1 MNKNSKKAKSERYH
15 LNTDGSFVINDYNHS
30 QAFSNFFP
38 GVAGMWG
45 IPMWVFY
52 VNRGQG
58 ISSFGIESKD
68 RAILE
73 FQPANKAYRMTSN
86 QGFRTFV
93 KIGQGGKEKFYEPFQ
108 NTIGVS
114 SKIQRRMIVTSHDLT
129 IEDVNPALGLKF
141 TVNYFTMPDE
151 PFAALVR
158 RVKVENI
165 SAKAQSI
172 QMVDGLPVILP
183 YGMKD
188 WLSKNMSRTV
198 EAWVKVSNLKK
209 RAPYYQL
216 NVEVAD
222 TPQVTHINEGNFY
235 FAFDASSQGKTNLLA
250 PIIDPACVFGQ
261 STDFLV
267 PENFLAEGKFAVSDE
282 QYSSNRTPSAFSYA
296 QFNLK
301 PRGSKEIISLV
312 GFAHDISQ
320 LNRIVAR
327 AGKKSFI
334 DQKAERNRGLIEGI
348 KQMCFTRSASGAFD
362 HYCGQ
367 TFLDNVLRGGLPVSL
382 QTASGPVA
390 FNVYSRKH
398 GDPERDY
405 NFFTLAPTYLSQG
418 NGNFRDVNQN
428 RRNDVWF
435 NADVKDTAVVNFFSL
450 QQADGYNPLVVRGLM
465 FSVHDTGAVEELV
478 NRNIEGANRDKLK
491 ELLLKGFMPGD
502 IFKALYQHE
511 LKLKSTPV
519 QFMNEVLG
527 ICQKQELADHGE
539 GFWSDHWTY
548 NIDLLESYLSVYP
561 ENLRDILIDK
571 KAFSFFF
578 NNHYVL
584 PRDHRYVHT
593 KYGVRQ
599 YHSVVE
605 REGETHAKQKGFKLR
620 TKNGQGEVYSTTLV
634 VKILCLI
641 ANKAATLDPSGIGI
655 EMEAEKPNWYD
666 ALNGL
671 PGLLGSS
678 ISETFELKRYSLF
691 LLSAIDRLALN
702 GQDQVSVFAELAG
715 FIRELTDVLSSP
727 DGPLAYWKRSND
739 VKENYRAAIR
749 LGISGDEHAVS
760 IEDAKRFL
768 NLVVAKTNQA
778 LENAKNNGE
787 LFATY
792 FYHEVTEY
800 ENLDGKHPDGTQRV
814 RPLAFKRHD
823 LPLFLEGFVHALRVG
838 ESDQAKALHNAVKKS
853 KLYDKKLGMYKVNA
867 NLAAETEEIG
877 RTRIF
882 PSGWLENESVW
893 LHMEYKYLLELLRNG
908 LAEEFFTEADSVMIP
923 FLDPKV
929 YGRSILENSSFIA
942 SSAHEDA
949 SLHGRGFVA
958 RLSGSTAEFLH
969 MWLFINLGPNP
980 FRLSGQGELALHF
993 EPMLPARFFTT
1004 EKSTVEYLS
1013 KSKKPQVLNLPADSY
1028 AFNLMGQ
1035 TLVVYH
1041 NPGRKNTFG
1050 PNKASVRRI
1059 EVRYPGKPKAVVIEG
1074 AYINGTCA
1082 QDIRNNRVERID
1094 IYLV

>member
-1 MNKNSKKAKSERYH
+1 MKKDGKKITNKYC
-15 LNTDGSFVINDYNHS
+15 LNEDGSFVIEDYNHTKP
-30 QAFSNFFP
+30 FSNFFP
-38 GVAGMWG
+38 GVAGVWG

-73 FQPANKAYRMTSN
+73 FLPANKAYRQTST
-86 QGFRTFV
+86 QGFRTFI
-93 KIGQGGKEKFYEPFQ
+93 KTGQGGKEKFYEPFQ
-108 NTIGVS
+108 NNGAVPAGVR
-114 SKIQRRMIVTSHDLT
+114 RRMIITSYDLT
-129 IEDVNPALGLKF
+129 IEETNPSLGLKF
-141 TVNYFTMPDE
+141 SVNYFTMPEE

-165 SAKAQSI
+165 SSKSQSI
-172 QMVDGLPVILP
+172 QLIDGLPIILP

-188 WLSKNMSRTV
+188 WLTKNMSRTV

-222 TPQVTHINEGNFY
+222 TPQVTHIHEGNFY
-235 FAFDASSQGKTNLLA
+235 FSFDADSKGKNNLLM
-250 PIIDPACVFGQ
+250 PVIDPSCVFGQ
-261 STDFLV
+261 SSDFLMPEKFLTPGKFNV
-267 PENFLAEGKFAVSDE
+267 PEE
-282 QYSSNRTPSAFSYA
+282 QFSSNRTPSAFSHA
-296 QFNLK
+296 QFNLRPK
-301 PRGSKEIISLV
+301 GSKEIISLI
-312 GFAHDISQ
+312 GFAHDIQQ

-334 DQKAERNRGLIEGI
+334 EQKAERNRTLIEEI
-348 KQMCFTRSASGAFD
+348 KQMCFTNSASEAFN

-435 NADVKDTAVVNFFSL
+435 NKDVKDTAVINFFSL

-465 FSVHDTGAVEELV
+465 FSIHEVQAVDELLKRHV
-478 NRNIEGANRDKLK
+478 QGANQARLK
-491 ELLLKGFMPGD
+491 DLMIKGFMPGD
-502 IFKALYQHE
+502 IFKVLYQCE
-511 LKLKSTPV
+511 LKLTSSPIA
-519 QFMNEVLG
+519 FMNDVLG
-527 ICQKQELADHGE
+527 HCQKQELADHGE

-548 NIDLLESYLSVYP
+548 NIDLVESYLSIYP
-561 ENLRDILIDK
+561 ERLKEILFDK
-571 KAFSFFF
+571 RVFSFFF

-599 YHSVVE
+599 YHSVAE
-605 REGETHAKQKGFKLR
+605 KEGETHAKQKGFKLR
-620 TKNGQGEVYSTTLV
+620 TKNGQGEIYVTTLFA
-634 VKILCLI
+634 KMLCLI

-678 ISETFELKRYSLF
+678 ISETFELKRYAMF
-691 LLSAIDRLALN
+691 MLSSMDQLACSN
-702 GQDQVSVFAELAG
+702 ADTVEVFAELAQ
-715 FIRELTDVLSSP
+715 FLHELTEVLSSAP
-727 DGPLAYWKRSND
+727 DALSYWKRSND
-739 VKENYRAAIR
+739 VKENYRASVR
-749 LGISGDEHAVS
+749 LGISGEEKTLT
-760 IEDAKRFL
+760 IQEAKKFL

-778 LENAKNNGE
+778 LENARNGHD

-792 FYHEVTEY
+792 YYHEVTDY
-800 ENLDGKHPDGTQRV
+800 ETLDGKHHDGTHRV

-838 ESDQAKALHNAVKKS
+838 HPQQAKFLYNAVKRS

-867 NLAAETEEIG
+867 DLSTESEEIG

-882 PSGWLENESVW
+882 PSGWLENESIW

-908 LAEEFFTEADSVMIP
+908 LGEEFFTEAASAMIP
-923 FLDPKV
+923 FLDPNI

-942 SSAHEDA
+942 SSAHEDE
-949 SLHGRGFVA
+949 SLHGQGFVA

-969 MWLFINLGPNP
+969 MWLVMNLGPRP
-980 FRLSGQGELALHF
+980 FRLSGQGELALCL
-993 EPMLPARFFTT
+993 EPMLPAHFFTK
-1004 EKSTVEYLS
+1004 EKTAVDYFT
-1013 KSKKPQVLNLPADSY
+1013 KGKKWQKITLPSHSY
-1028 AFNLMGQ
+1028 AFNLLGQ
-1035 TLVVYH
+1035 TLMVYH
-1041 NPGRKNTFG
+1041 NPTKKDTFG
-1050 PNKASVRRI
+1050 SNKAVIGRV
-1059 EVRYPGKPKAVVIEG
+1059 ELRYPGKAKPVVIEG
-1074 AYINGTCA
+1074 ALMNGSCA
-1082 QDIRNNRVERID
+1082 QDIRNNRIERMD
-1094 IYLV
+1094 VYLV